1 MLISQNHGEDSAS
14 SGSVNKRG
22 AGSWHPN
29 DIKVDIPEYDGKLD
43 PDEFVEWLRTVERVF
58 DYKQMTEDNKVKIV
72 ALKLRKYAS
81 TWWSNTCLKRE
92 RAGKEKIQTWPKM
105 KAKMK
110 QKFLPTYYVQNSFSQ
125 LHSLRQGTGTA
136 EEYSREF
143 EYLLMK
149 CDVPEDDP
157 QTLVR
162 YLGGLEPRVANVVE
176 LHSYQTLTELTL
188 LSHKVDSQ
196 QRSKGKF
203 EPTRQSFK
211 PTTYSKPTSTH
222 KTTTPTNS
230 QNPKSEPSKA
240 PRRCFRCQGL
250 GHIAS
255 ECPNKRMI
263 SLADFELA
271 GGFEFESDLVVSP
284 ESPHDDEVEV
294 TGPDEGPCLV
304 VRRTLSTTPV
314 VPETQLQRESI
325 FHTRCTIAQK
335 VCSVIIDGGS
345 CTNVA
350 SQTLVTKLNLSTQPH
365 PSPYVIQWLN
375 QGKGIRVSH
384 RVLLSFSIGKSYND
398 ELWCDVIPM
407 DACHVLLGR
416 PWQFD
421 RRAIHDGYRNTYSFT
436 HNNRRIVLTPLTPST
451 ALQTSTTT
459 LSTLLQSE
467 HHEYESF
474 KEFVLLG
481 LDDDENPPQPIMSP
495 LVQSLL
501 KSYSQVFP
509 TEIPLDYHLNDPFNT
524 KLILYLVLP
533 YPINPPIEPTPKRP
547 SKSENRLIDYLKK
560 DLFVITSHVSTPLT
574 WTRRR
579 WDCVLYGY
587 PSIIRNYN
595 MIPHTEFNDLLDL

>member
-1 MLISQNHGEDSAS
+1 METRHAADLKKILETIEADKKEMAQKMQAMQEQIQELLISQNHGDDSAS
-14 SGSVNKRG
+14 SGSVNRRG

-58 DYKQMTEDNKVKIV
+58 DYKQTTEDNKVKIV

-203 EPTRQSFK
+203 EPTRQSFR

-222 KTTTPTNS
+222 KTTTSTNS
-230 QNPKSEPSKA
+230 QPSMISNPKSEPPKA

-263 SLADFELA
+263 SLADFEVA
-271 GGFEFESDLVVSP
+271 GGFEFESDLVTGP

-304 VRRTLSTTPV
+304 VRRTLSTTP
-314 VPETQLQRESI
+314 
-325 FHTRCTIAQK
+325 A
-335 VCSVIIDGGS
+335 
-345 CTNVA
+345 
-350 SQTLVTKLNLSTQPH
+350 
-365 PSPYVIQWLN
+365 
-375 QGKGIRVSH
+375 
-384 RVLLSFSIGKSYND
+384 
-398 ELWCDVIPM
+398 
-407 DACHVLLGR
+407 
-416 PWQFD
+416 
-421 RRAIHDGYRNTYSFT
+421 
-436 HNNRRIVLTPLTPST
+436 HNS
-451 ALQTSTTT
+451 TSTDPTQKWI
-459 LSTLLQSE
+459 S
-467 HHEYESF
+467 
-474 KEFVLLG
+474 
-481 LDDDENPPQPIMSP
+481 
-495 LVQSLL
+495 LVQ
-501 KSYSQVFP
+501 VE
-509 TEIPLDYHLNDPFNT
+509 TA
-524 KLILYLVLP
+524 
-533 YPINPPIEPTPKRP
+533 
-547 SKSENRLIDYLKK
+547 
-560 DLFVITSHVSTPLT
+560 
-574 WTRRR
+574 
-579 WDCVLYGY
+579 
-587 PSIIRNYN
+587 
-595 MIPHTEFNDLLDL
+595 

>member
-1 MLISQNHGEDSAS
+1 
-14 SGSVNKRG
+14 
-22 AGSWHPN
+22 
-29 DIKVDIPEYDGKLD
+29 
-43 PDEFVEWLRTVERVF
+43 
-58 DYKQMTEDNKVKIV
+58 
-72 ALKLRKYAS
+72 
-81 TWWSNTCLKRE
+81 
-92 RAGKEKIQTWPKM
+92 M

-125 LHSLRQGTGTA
+125 LHSLRQGTGTT

-149 CDVPEDDP
+149 CHVPEDDP
-157 QTLVR
+157 HTLVR

-188 LSHKVDSQ
+188 LSQKVDSQ

-203 EPTRQSFK
+203 EPTPQSFR

-222 KTTTPTNS
+222 KTTTSTNS
-230 QNPKSEPSKA
+230 QASMISNPKSEPPKA

-263 SLADFELA
+263 SLADFEVA
-271 GGFEFESDLVVSP
+271 GGFEFESDIVTSP
-284 ESPHDDEVEV
+284 ELPLDDEVEV
-294 TGPDEGPCLV
+294 TGGPDEGPCQV

-314 VPETQLQRESI
+314 PETELQRESI
-325 FHTRCTIAQK
+325 FHTRCTITQK

-350 SQTLVTKLNLSTQPH
+350 SQTLVTKLNLTTQPH

-416 PWQFD
+416 P
-421 RRAIHDGYRNTYSFT
+421 
-436 HNNRRIVLTPLTPST
+436 
-451 ALQTSTTT
+451 
-459 LSTLLQSE
+459 
-467 HHEYESF
+467 
-474 KEFVLLG
+474 
-481 LDDDENPPQPIMSP
+481 
-495 LVQSLL
+495 
-501 KSYSQVFP
+501 
-509 TEIPLDYHLNDPFNT
+509 
-524 KLILYLVLP
+524 
-533 YPINPPIEPTPKRP
+533 
-547 SKSENRLIDYLKK
+547 
-560 DLFVITSHVSTPLT
+560 
-574 WTRRR
+574 
-579 WDCVLYGY
+579 
-587 PSIIRNYN
+587 
-595 MIPHTEFNDLLDL
+595 